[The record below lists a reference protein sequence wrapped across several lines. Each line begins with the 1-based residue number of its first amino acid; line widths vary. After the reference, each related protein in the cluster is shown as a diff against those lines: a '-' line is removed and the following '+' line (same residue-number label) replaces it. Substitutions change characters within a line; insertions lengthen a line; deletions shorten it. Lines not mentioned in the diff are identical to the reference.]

1 MKTYVIVVLQGTGL
15 VKTRRQSAAR
25 KRASEDVCNSCA
37 ARDRASEDVCESCA
51 ARKRTSCQAFLF
63 TAVSLAVRSLNR
75 SVTVT
80 CTLCGFFDDGS
91 Q

>member
-1 MKTYVIVVLQGTGL
+1 MKTH
-15 VKTRRQSAAR
+15 RRCAAR
-25 KRASEDVCNSCA
+25 ERASENVCNSCA

-51 ARKRTSCQAFLF
+51 ARKRTSCQTFLL

>member
-1 MKTYVIVVLQGTGL
+1 MKTH
-15 VKTRRQSAAR
+15 RRCST
-25 KRASEDVCNSCA
+25 KERASEDVYNSCA
-37 ARDRASEDVCESCA
+37 ARDRSSEDVCQSCA
-51 ARKRTSCQAFLF
+51 ARKKTSCQAFLF